1 MTKSKTQV
9 DRILANATVITMDAQ
24 WQIFSPGAVAITGT
38 TIVAVGPAAEIGA
51 TYQAESTQDFSGK
64 TLIPGLVNAHTH
76 VPMTLL
82 RGLADDL
89 RLDVWLLGYMMPV
102 ERAFVNPEFCRIGT
116 LLACAE
122 MIRSGVTCFADMYY
136 FEEDVAA
143 AAAEAGM
150 RALCSQTVM
159 KFPTPDSASWEDGLA
174 LARSFI
180 ERWKNH
186 ELILPSVG
194 PHAPYTCPPEVL
206 QACSAL
212 ACEFDVPLH
221 IHIAETAREVT
232 ENRALHNMPVVPWA
246 KKQNV
251 FEAKVLAAHCVHID
265 AGEIRTMHNHRV
277 GIAHNPTSNLKLASG
292 IAPVVEMLNA
302 GLNVGIG
309 TDGPASNN
317 DLDML
322 EETRLAAL
330 LAKTANND
338 PTVLPARQALAMAT
352 IMGARAL
359 HIGDITGS
367 LEPGKRAD
375 ISVLELN
382 TLHNTPGFKRDKDA
396 IYAQIVYAAKGSDIC
411 DVMVNG
417 KWLMQ
422 ARNLLTVDEAAV
434 TARASEI
441 ARDIDN
447 FLIER
452 EQSVLLKLLAI
463 GDIQQQESFE
473 VQVKVRIIDPQL
485 VIHALRNSAITILR
499 HVRYRQYDTYFA
511 FAPPESDRLR
521 VREDVALSDTGEPTT
536 QIRYRLT
543 LIGPAGGRHAPASA
557 LLSRSRYIAPSN
569 HTPRFYREYF
579 KPAAETHVQKDR
591 QRWQV
596 AFRGVQFY
604 VNIDEVRDPELG
616 LFLEVKSRTWSRR
629 DAADKASLIDELL
642 QLLGADLNQTVR
654 EDFPDLV

>member
-1 MTKSKTQV
+1 MTKSITSV
-9 DRILANATVITMDAQ
+9 DRILTNATVITMDAH
-24 WQIFSPGAVAITGT
+24 WQIFSPGAIAITGS
-38 TIVAVGPAAEIGA
+38 TIVAVGPAADIGA
-51 TYQAESTQDFSGK
+51 TYQSASTQDFSGK
-64 TLIPGLVNAHTH
+64 TIIPGLVNAHTH
-76 VPMTLL
+76 APMTLL

-174 LARSFI
+174 LARTFI

-232 ENRALHNMPVVPWA
+232 ENRAQYNMPVVPWA

-251 FEAKVLAAHCVHID
+251 FDAKVLAAHCVHID
-265 AGEIRTMHNHRV
+265 SGEIRTMHNHRV

-382 TLHNTPGFKRDKDA
+382 TLHNTPAFKREADA
-396 IYAQIVYAAKGSDIC
+396 IYAQIIYAAKGSDIC

-417 KWLMQ
+417 KWLLQ

-434 TARASEI
+434 SARAREI

-473 VQVKVRIIDPQL
+473 VQVKVRISDPQT
-485 VIHALRNSAITILR
+485 VIKALRNDALTVLR

-521 VREDVALSDTGEPTT
+521 VREDVALSATGEPTT

-543 LIGPAGGRHAPASA
+543 LIGPAGGRNSPASA

-596 AFRGVQFY
+596 AFRGAQFY
-604 VNIDEVRDPELG
+604 VNIDEVRDPDLG

-629 DAADKASLIDELL
+629 DADDKAALIDELL
-642 QLLGADLNQTVR
+642 LLLGADLSQTVR

>member
-1 MTKSKTQV
+1 MTKSITSV
-9 DRILANATVITMDAQ
+9 DRILTNATVITMDAH
-24 WQIFSPGAVAITGT
+24 WQIFSPGAIAITGS
-38 TIVAVGPAAEIGA
+38 TIVAVGPAADIGA
-51 TYQAESTQDFSGK
+51 TYQSASTQDFSGK
-64 TLIPGLVNAHTH
+64 TIIPGLVNAHTH
-76 VPMTLL
+76 APMTLL

-136 FEEDVAA
+136 FEEHVAA

-174 LARSFI
+174 LARTFI

-206 QACSAL
+206 QACSTL

-221 IHIAETAREVT
+221 IHIAETAREVS

-251 FEAKVLAAHCVHID
+251 FDAKVLAAHCVHID
-265 AGEIRTMHNHRV
+265 SGEIRTMHNNRV

-375 ISVLELN
+375 ISVLDLN
-382 TLHNTPGFKRDKDA
+382 TLHNTPAFKREADA
-396 IYAQIVYAAKGSDIC
+396 IYAQIIYAAKGSDIC

-417 KWLMQ
+417 KWLLQ
-422 ARNLLTVDEAAV
+422 ARSLLTIDEAAV
-434 TARASEI
+434 SARAREI

-473 VQVKVRIIDPQL
+473 VQVKVRITDPQT
-485 VIHALRNSAITILR
+485 VIKALQNDALTVLR

-521 VREDVALSDTGEPTT
+521 VREDVALSATGEPTT

-543 LIGPAGGRHAPASA
+543 LIGPAGGRNSPGSA

-604 VNIDEVRDPELG
+604 VNIDEVRDPDLG

-629 DAADKASLIDELL
+629 DAEDKAALIDELL
-642 QLLGADLNQTVR
+642 RLLGADLSQTVR

>member
-1 MTKSKTQV
+1 MTTAITKV
-9 DRILANATVITMDAQ
+9 DRILTNATVITMDAQ
-24 WQIFSPGAVAITGT
+24 WQIFSPGAIAITGSA
-38 TIVAVGPAAEIGA
+38 IVAVGPAAKISA
-51 TYQAESTQDFSGK
+51 AYQAETTDDFSGK
-64 TLIPGLVNAHTH
+64 TIIPGLVNAHTH
-76 VPMTLL
+76 APMTLL

-174 LARSFI
+174 LARAFI

-251 FEAKVLAAHCVHID
+251 FDAKVLAAHCVHID
-265 AGEIRTMHNHRV
+265 SGEIRTLHNHRV

-292 IAPVVEMLNA
+292 IAPVMEMLNA

-382 TLHNTPGFKRDKDA
+382 TLHNTPAFKREGDA
-396 IYAQIVYAAKGSDIC
+396 IYSQIVYAAKGGDIS

-417 KWLMQ
+417 KWLLQ
-422 ARNLLTVDEAAV
+422 ARKLLTVDEAAV
-434 TARASEI
+434 AARARAI
-441 ARDIDN
+441 ANEIDN
-447 FLIER
+447 FLIKR

-473 VQVKVRIIDPQL
+473 VQVKVRISDPQL
-485 VIHALRNSAITILR
+485 VIKNLRNSALTILR

-543 LIGPAGGRHAPASA
+543 LIGPAASRAAPASA
-557 LLSRSRYIAPSN
+557 LLSRSRYLAPSN

-579 KPAAETHVQKDR
+579 RPAAETHVQKDR

-604 VNIDEVRDPELG
+604 VNIDEVSDPELG
-616 LFLEVKSRTWSRR
+616 FFLEVKSRTWSRR
-629 DAADKASLIDELL
+629 DADDKASLIDELL
-642 QLLGADLNQTVR
+642 QLLGADLTQTVR

>member
-1 MTKSKTQV
+1 MIQV
-9 DRILANATVITMDAQ
+9 DRILTNATVITMNAQ
-24 WQIFSPGAVAITGT
+24 WQIFSPGAIAISGSD
-38 TIVAVGPAAEIGA
+38 IIAVGPAAQIS
-51 TYQAESTQDFSGK
+51 ESYHALSLEDFAGR
-64 TLIPGLVNAHTH
+64 TIIPGIVNAHTH

-102 ERAFVNPEFCRIGT
+102 EREFVNPEFCRIGT

-122 MIRSGVTCFADMYY
+122 MIRSGVTTFADMYY
-136 FEEDVAA
+136 FEEHVAA

-180 ERWKNH
+180 ERWKGH
-186 ELILPSVG
+186 ALIVPSVG

-232 ENRALHNMPVVPWA
+232 DSRAQHNMPVVPWA

-265 AGEIRTMHNHRV
+265 SGEIRTLHNHRV

-292 IAPVVEMLNA
+292 IAPVAEMLKA

-352 IMGARAL
+352 VMGARAL

-375 ISVLELN
+375 ISVLDLN
-382 TLHNTPGFKRDKDA
+382 PLHNTPAFRRDPDA
-396 IYAQIVYAAKGSDIC
+396 VYAQIIYAAKGSDVT

-417 KWLMQ
+417 KWLLQ
-422 ARNLLTVDEAAV
+422 ARQLLTVDETAV
-434 TARASEI
+434 AARAAEI
-441 ARDIDN
+441 ARQIDD
-447 FLIER
+447 FLIKR

-473 VQVKVRIIDPQL
+473 VQVKVRLTDPQ
-485 VIHALRNSAITILR
+485 IILR
-499 HVRYRQYDTYFA
+499 ALQHEALTVLRTVRYRQFDTYFA

-521 VREDVALSDTGEPTT
+521 VREDVALAENGEPSTH
-536 QIRYRLT
+536 IRYRLT
-543 LIGPAGGRHAPASA
+543 LIGPATHRAAPGSA

-596 AFRGVQFY
+596 LYRGVQFY
-604 VNIDEVRDPELG
+604 VNIDEIRDPELG

-629 DAADKASLIDELL
+629 DADDKAALIQDLL
-642 QLLGADLNQTVR
+642 LLLGADPSQTVH
-654 EDFPDLV
+654 EDVADLV

>member
-1 MTKSKTQV
+1 MTKTTIKV
-9 DRILANATVITMDAQ
+9 DRILTNATVITMDAQ
-24 WQIFSPGAVAITGT
+24 WQIFSPGAIAITGSS
-38 TIVAVGPAAEIGA
+38 IVAVGPAAEIGA
-51 TYQAESTQDFSGK
+51 AYQAEITQDFSGK
-64 TLIPGLVNAHTH
+64 TIIPGLVNAHTH
-76 VPMTLL
+76 APMTLL

-174 LARSFI
+174 LARTFI

-251 FEAKVLAAHCVHID
+251 FDAKVLAAHCVHID
-265 AGEIRTMHNHRV
+265 SGEIRTMHNHRV

-292 IAPVVEMLNA
+292 IAPVIEMLNA

-367 LEPGKRAD
+367 IEPGKRAD

-382 TLHNTPGFKRDKDA
+382 TLHNTPPFKREADA
-396 IYAQIVYAAKGSDIC
+396 IYAQIVYAAKSSDIS

-417 KWLMQ
+417 KWLLQ

-434 TARASEI
+434 STRAREI

-447 FLIER
+447 FLIKR

-473 VQVKVRIIDPQL
+473 VQVKVRINDPQL
-485 VIHALRNSAITILR
+485 VIKALRNTAITILR

-543 LIGPAGGRHAPASA
+543 LIGPAGGRPAPASA

-629 DAADKASLIDELL
+629 DADDKASLIDELL
-642 QLLGADLNQTVR
+642 QLLGADLSQTVR
-654 EDFPDLV
+654 EDFPDLA

>member
-1 MTKSKTQV
+1 MTAAITKV
-9 DRILANATVITMDAQ
+9 DRILTNATVITMDAQ
-24 WQIFSPGAVAITGT
+24 WQIFSPGAIAITGSA
-38 TIVAVGPAAEIGA
+38 IVAVGHASEISAA
-51 TYQAESTQDFSGK
+51 YQAETTDDFSGK
-64 TLIPGLVNAHTH
+64 TIIPGLVNAHTH
-76 VPMTLL
+76 APMTLL

-159 KFPTPDSASWEDGLA
+159 KVPTPDSASWEDGLA
-174 LARSFI
+174 LARAFI

-221 IHIAETAREVT
+221 IHIAETAREVS

-251 FEAKVLAAHCVHID
+251 FDAKVLAAHCVHLD
-265 AGEIRTMHNHRV
+265 SGEIRTLHNHRV

-292 IAPVVEMLNA
+292 IAPVMEMLNA

-367 LEPGKRAD
+367 LEHGKRAD

-382 TLHNTPGFKRDKDA
+382 TLHNTPGFKREGDA
-396 IYAQIVYAAKGSDIC
+396 IYSQKIG
-411 DVMVNG
+411 
-417 KWLMQ
+417 
-422 ARNLLTVDEAAV
+422 
-434 TARASEI
+434 RA
-441 ARDIDN
+441 
-447 FLIER
+447 
-452 EQSVLLKLLAI
+452 
-463 GDIQQQESFE
+463 
-473 VQVKVRIIDPQL
+473 
-485 VIHALRNSAITILR
+485 
-499 HVRYRQYDTYFA
+499 HV
-511 FAPPESDRLR
+511 
-521 VREDVALSDTGEPTT
+521 
-536 QIRYRLT
+536 
-543 LIGPAGGRHAPASA
+543 
-557 LLSRSRYIAPSN
+557 
-569 HTPRFYREYF
+569 
-579 KPAAETHVQKDR
+579 
-591 QRWQV
+591 
-596 AFRGVQFY
+596 
-604 VNIDEVRDPELG
+604 
-616 LFLEVKSRTWSRR
+616 
-629 DAADKASLIDELL
+629 
-642 QLLGADLNQTVR
+642 
-654 EDFPDLV
+654 